1 MGLDIY
7 VGPLT
12 RYHTGNWETVVQQ
25 YARLNG
31 LKCQI
36 VRPPSK
42 DSSPRLSAD
51 QIREAIVAW
60 QTGLSEALKQPLKWT
75 EDNSSDYFTEK
86 PAWDCYSAVALLAA
100 HDEHPDVTLPESVP
114 EDFNKDEAYRKS
126 TAEGFKTR
134 YSQILFPELWL
145 PGDNQFVFKAGYI
158 TGKELWMGWST
169 TLLTQLRELNLRT
182 LKGTPED
189 FKQWKLDGG
198 PKNAPFEVSVRF
210 GMAVQ
215 MGLTEQAVMHR
226 LPMKLDY

>member
-12 RYHTGNWETVVQQ
+12 RYHTGTWETVVQQ

-31 LKCQI
+31 QI
-36 VRPPSK
+36 VRPPSS
-42 DSSPRLSAD
+42 DRSPKLSTE
-51 QIREAIVAW
+51 QILESVLAW
-60 QTGLSEALKQPLKWT
+60 KSGLAKALKLPLRWT
-75 EDNSSDYFTEK
+75 EDNSSEYFTEK

-100 HDEHPDVTLPESVP
+100 HDEHPDAKLPDIVP
-114 EDFNKDEAYRKS
+114 EDLNEYEAYRKS
-126 TAEGFKTR
+126 TSESFKTK

-145 PGDNQFVFKAGYI
+145 PGDNHFVFKAGYI

-169 TLLTQLRELNLRT
+169 TLLGQLRELNGST
-182 LKGTPED
+182 LKGTPEN

-198 PKNAPFEVSVRF
+198 PKNAPFEISARF
-210 GMAVQ
+210 GMSVL
-215 MGLTEQAVMHR
+215 MGLAEQAVMHH

>member
-12 RYHTGNWETVVQQ
+12 RYHSGNWETLVQQ

-31 LKCQI
+31 LKCQV
-36 VRPPSK
+36 VRPPST

-51 QIREAIVAW
+51 QIREAVLAW
-60 QTGLSEALKQPLKWT
+60 QSGLAEALKQPLKWS

-86 PAWDCYSAVALLAA
+86 PAWDCYSAVAVLAA
-100 HDEHPDVTLPESVP
+100 HDEHRELKLPDVVP
-114 EDFNKDEAYRKS
+114 EDLQKDEAYRKC
-126 TAEGFKTR
+126 TAEGFKTK

-169 TLLTQLRELNLRT
+169 TLLSQLRELNAKT
-182 LKGTPED
+182 LKATPEN

-198 PKNAPFEVSVRF
+198 PKNAPFETSARF
-210 GMAVQ
+210 GMAVLI
-215 MGLTEQAVMHR
+215 GLTEQAVMHR

>member
-25 YARLNG
+25 YARMNG

-36 VRPPSK
+36 VRPPST

-51 QIREAIVAW
+51 QIREAVVAW
-60 QTGLSEALKQPLKWT
+60 QSVLAEALKQPLRWT
-75 EDNSSDYFTEK
+75 EDNSSEYFTEK

-100 HDEHPDVTLPESVP
+100 HDEHPEMKMPDVVP
-114 EDFNKDEAYRKS
+114 EDLSKDEAYRRS

-169 TLLTQLRELNLRT
+169 TLLSQLRELNGKT
-182 LKGTPED
+182 LKATPET

-198 PKNAPFEVSVRF
+198 PKNAPFEISARF
-210 GMAVQ
+210 GMSVL
-215 MGLTEQAVMHR
+215 MGLAEQAAMHL

>member
-36 VRPPSK
+36 VRPPST
-42 DSSPRLSAD
+42 DSSPKLSTE
-51 QIREAIVAW
+51 QILGAVLAW
-60 QTGLSEALKQPLKWT
+60 KSGLAEVLKQPLRWT
-75 EDNSSDYFTEK
+75 EDNSSEYFTEK

-100 HDEHPDVTLPESVP
+100 HNEHPESKLPDIVP
-114 EDFNKDEAYRKS
+114 EDLNKDEAYRKS
-126 TAEGFKTR
+126 TCDGFKTK

-145 PGDNQFVFKAGYI
+145 PGHNQFVFKAGYI

-169 TLLTQLRELNLRT
+169 TLLSQLRELNGNT
-182 LKGTPED
+182 LQGTPEN

-198 PKNAPFEVSVRF
+198 PKNVRFEISARF
-210 GMAVQ
+210 GMSVL
-215 MGLTEQAVMHR
+215 MGLAEQAVIHH
-226 LPMKLDY
+226 LPIKLDY